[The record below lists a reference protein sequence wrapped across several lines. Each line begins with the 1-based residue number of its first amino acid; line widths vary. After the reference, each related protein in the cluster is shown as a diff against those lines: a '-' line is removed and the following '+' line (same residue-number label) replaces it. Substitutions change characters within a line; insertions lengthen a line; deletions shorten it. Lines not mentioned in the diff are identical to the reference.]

1 MPQTQKNLL
10 NQYFADQQRKMH
22 AYAKEHPEDIIV
34 GYRHD
39 PSQKEGIE
47 TQPTLFRKS
56 EIIQTAQAMKDA
68 KDALGARTLAP
79 KDYVN
84 LLLKEGRSN
93 AGFNSLD
100 KNDKEAQAV
109 ADQLGQIGHQDIP
122 AGIAAAMFNKLK
134 LADHWKVPFGEA
146 WNGKGKNAYG
156 VTGAQYAKELEAAK
170 PVVDHP
176 ANQQLMNTVT
186 SILAPSEWDDNN
198 PTPVPQFKKGGVV
211 MPQEYSNGSW
221 KLI

>member
-68 KDALGARTLAP
+68 RDALGARTIPAQ
-79 KDYVN
+79 DYVN
-84 LLLKEGRSN
+84 LLLHEGRSN
-93 AGFNSLD
+93 AGFNGID
-100 KNDKEAQAV
+100 KNDKQATFI
-109 ADQLGQIGHQDIP
+109 ADQLSNIGHQDIP
-122 AGIAAAMFNKLK
+122 AGIAAAIHNKIGR
-134 LADHWKVPFGEA
+134 AHV
-146 WNGKGKNAYG
+146 
-156 VTGAQYAKELEAAK
+156 
-170 PVVDHP
+170 
-176 ANQQLMNTVT
+176 
-186 SILAPSEWDDNN
+186 
-198 PTPVPQFKKGGVV
+198 
-211 MPQEYSNGSW
+211 
-221 KLI
+221 